1 MSLRLS
7 LAFAPGGCVMP
18 DEGRIAVFSPS
29 AGLDLSALPKERV
42 VILHPRRPDFESYEA
57 AGFACLPGVSALPA
71 GETFAAAVVFLPRA
85 KAEARLLVAQAS
97 AVTSGPVL
105 VDGGKTDGIDS
116 VLKSLR
122 KLIEVSAP
130 ISKAH
135 GKIFWFQG
143 GNTALAGWMPDATNP
158 DATNPA
164 ATGEVDGYVTAP
176 GVFSADGIDPAS
188 ALLAQSL
195 PEKLGRVV
203 VDLGAGWGYL
213 SSQILTHTGVE
224 EVHLV
229 EADHVALDCARR
241 NVPDPRAKF
250 YWADARHW
258 QAPAPVNT
266 VVMNPP
272 FHSGRSA
279 EPQLGQAFIAA
290 AAKML
295 SASGH
300 LWMVANR
307 HLPYETILGE
317 RFAVVSEVAGNNRFK
332 VLHAQRPRRA
342 KR

>member
-42 VILHPRRPDFESYEA
+42 LILHPTRPDFESYEA
-57 AGFACLPGVSALPA
+57 AGFACLPGVSALPE
-71 GETFAAAVVFLPRA
+71 GEKFAAAVVFLPRA

-97 AVTSGPVL
+97 SVTSGPVL

-116 VLKSLR
+116 VLKGLR

-143 GNTALAGWMPDATNP
+143 GNTALADWMPDATN
-158 DATNPA
+158 
-164 ATGEVDGYVTAP
+164 EIEGYVTAP

-241 NVPDPRAKF
+241 NVSDPRAKF

-258 QAPAPVNT
+258 QASGPVNT

-279 EPQLGQAFIAA
+279 EPELGQAFIAA